1 MSTTSF
7 ALATSST
14 FPVLPSLIIIPL
26 IGALL
31 ITVTSRQRPEL
42 LKLIAVITSITTG
55 AISIWL

>member
-7 ALATSST
+7 ALAASST

-42 LKLIAVITSITTG
+42 LKLIAVITLAFNRI
-55 AISIWL
+55 